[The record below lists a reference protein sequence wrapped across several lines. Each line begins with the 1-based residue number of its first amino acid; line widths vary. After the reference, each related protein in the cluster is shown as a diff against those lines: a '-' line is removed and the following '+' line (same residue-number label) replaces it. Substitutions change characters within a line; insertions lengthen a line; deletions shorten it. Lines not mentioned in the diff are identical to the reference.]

1 MTTTTTIPTRR
12 RTRIDPENT
21 MKTFIHAAGALML
34 LSAPGL
40 GFAHENAPHAA
51 PSVSTPSQPAVAPA
65 ATTPEATVDAF
76 GAALRAGDVPTLRT
90 LLAPDV
96 LILEGGGAERS
107 AEEYLGGHALSDAA
121 FLKDA
126 HIRQTARTAK
136 VDGAMAWVAT
146 ESELHVERDG
156 KPLTLASAETML
168 LQKMGDAWRIVHIH
182 WSSARRAEGAAR

>member
-1 MTTTTTIPTRR
+1 
-12 RTRIDPENT
+12 